1 MGADVMASLAHAY
14 ASQQLAFEPRQF
26 FYNIHWRAH
35 TYHAGATLTAH
46 HGNGSDFAG
55 FSSLLACP
63 DPKRIDIR
71 ASVRSVPQQ
80 WLVRTYLERAAI
92 HVYAVLDVSSSLF
105 FQSAAAPFA
114 SNMRQ
119 QLTEFVA
126 SLAWSATR
134 QGDAFGLR
142 AANDT
147 AQASLLRVPSVQ
159 PGTAQQ
165 VAEQLAAYWQQA
177 LVHGQQQGQGASA
190 MPAAIESI
198 GAQRAL
204 VFLISDFYWPDAL
217 LQHTLKAAHIHDVVP
232 VVLRDRAAMQDLPAF
247 GWARLRDMETGAERS
262 WMLRRGLHQRIQAH
276 VEQQQQALNR
286 QLVNAG
292 TRAPLWLAPDW
303 RAEAVSR
310 HLMETMA

>member
-1 MGADVMASLAHAY
+1 MVSSNLL
-14 ASQQLAFEPRQF
+14 QQTLPFEPRQF
-26 FYNIHWRAH
+26 FYNIHWRAR

-71 ASVRSVPQQ
+71 ASVRSVPRQ

-105 FQSAAAPFA
+105 FQPAAAQLT
-114 SNMRQ
+114 STMRQ
-119 QLTEFVA
+119 QITEFVA
-126 SLAWSATR
+126 SLAWSVTR

-142 AANDT
+142 AANDRE
-147 AQASLLRVPSVQ
+147 QASLLRLPSVQ

-165 VAEQLAAYWQQA
+165 VSQQLGAYWQQA
-177 LVHGQQQGQGASA
+177 LAQSQQQGQGATA

-204 VFLISDFYWPDAL
+204 VFLISDFYWPQTL
-217 LQHTLKAAHIHDVVP
+217 LQQTLKAAQAHDVVP

-247 GWARLRDMETGAERS
+247 GWARLRDMESGAERS
-262 WMLRRGLHQRIQAH
+262 WMLRRCLHQRIQAH
-276 VEQQQQALNR
+276 AEQQQQALNAL
-286 QLVNAG
+286 LVNAG
-292 TRAPLWLAPDW
+292 TRAPLWLGPDW
-303 RAEAVSR
+303 RAETVSR